1 MEAVLLCLTAFATVY
16 WLTRRSLVAGLEA
29 VLTVGYLYGI
39 VRANIPQTFSHFIFD
54 AGVGG
59 LYLATWLRGL
69 NPLQKLRIQKL
80 RSWVVG
86 LIGWPLLLFFVP
98 MQDPLIRMVGLRGAV
113 WFVPFLFYG
122 SLIEDEERTR
132 LTLYLAFLNLL
143 ALGFGLAEFTL
154 GLERFYP
161 HNATTLLI
169 YTQNDVI
176 RGSTSAYRIP
186 ATFVAQAA
194 YSATM
199 VMTIPFLAG
208 AWIQKGG
215 VKYQKI
221 LLAVGMVAA
230 MLGIFM
236 GASRSQALLFFAQ
249 VITLV
254 TFVKLRLHHLLAFA
268 LIMVVVGYWV
278 YREPRLQR
286 FTQLDASFV
295 EERVR
300 GSVNENFLDALI
312 DYPLGNGL
320 GGGGTS
326 IPYFLQDRLRNP
338 VVIENEY
345 GRILLELG
353 IPGLLLWIAFVVTA
367 LVGASGER
375 AGPWRAGWRLARVTV
390 ALYFGTAFIGT
401 GLLTAIPGT
410 AILLFMTGW
419 LCAPRL
425 RKFRVAA
432 EDGERWAYSAAG

>member
-1 MEAVLLCLTAFATVY
+1 MESIAFCIAAFVAVYRF
-16 WLTRRSLVAGLEA
+16 TRRSLVSGICAT
-29 VLTVGYLYGI
+29 LTVGYFYGI
-39 VRANIPQTFSHFIFD
+39 VRANVPQTFSHFIFD

-59 LYLATWLRGL
+59 LYLGTFLRGL
-69 NPLQKLRIQKL
+69 TPIQKLRIQKL
-80 RSWVVG
+80 RPWVTC

-98 MQDPLIRMVGLRGAV
+98 VQDTLIRLVGLRGAV
-113 WFVPFLFYG
+113 WFVPFLFFG
-122 SLIEDEERTR
+122 SLIDDEERTK
-132 LTLYLAFLNLL
+132 LTLCLAVLNLI

-161 HNATTLLI
+161 HNAATLLI

-208 AWIQKGG
+208 AWVQRDCSRRE
-215 VKYQKI
+215 KI
-221 LLAVGMVAA
+221 LLAGGIAAA
-230 MLGIFM
+230 MLGIFL

-249 VITLV
+249 VITLAS
-254 TFVKLRLHHLLAFA
+254 FAKIRLHHLLAFA
-268 LIMVVVGYWV
+268 ILAGLVGYWV

-286 FTQLDASFV
+286 FTQLDAGFV
-295 EERVR
+295 EQRISW
-300 GSVNENFLDALI
+300 SVNESFLDALA

-326 IPYFLQDRLRNP
+326 VPYFLQDRLKNP
-338 VVIENEY
+338 VVMENEY
-345 GRILLELG
+345 GRILLEIG
-353 IPGLLLWIAFVVTA
+353 IPGLFLWIAFVLTA
-367 LVGASGER
+367 VASAPGER
-375 AGPWRAGWRLARVTV
+375 AGPWRVGWRLARVTV
-390 ALYFGTAFIGT
+390 ALYFGTAFLGT
-401 GLLTAIPGT
+401 GLLTAIPTT

-425 RKFRVAA
+425 RRLRVAA
-432 EDGERWAYSAAG
+432 GHGEHWAYSAAG